1 MAHQKQCAINL
12 AKTSGGNEDVPSQL
26 AASRVT
32 GQDRS
37 KIDNSVLAL
46 SEPKRLRSKERL
58 RFVARQACLTCGR
71 TTSHAS
77 LPEVVTEGDSEEEA
91 LANAE
96 EAVRAV
102 LEYRQ
107 GHGLSIPSDTY
118 PEVRR
123 VTVAA

>member
-1 MAHQKQCAINL
+1 MAANYSFSVILEPQED
-12 AKTSGGNEDVPSQL
+12 GGFTVLVP
-26 AASRVT
+26 A
-32 GQDRS
+32 
-37 KIDNSVLAL
+37 
-46 SEPKRLRSKERL
+46 
-58 RFVARQACLTCGR
+58 
-71 TTSHAS
+71 

-96 EAVRAV
+96 EAIRAV

-107 GHGLSIPSDTY
+107 ERGLGVPSDTY